1 MISRCLFASCVF
13 FFFFFFFRSRYIHMH
28 ISIFFKI
35 HSCLYSGW
43 RRKNSKFDLSVLVR
57 YPNDVVTNI
66 TLWLKTI
73 AYICVC
79 VCVYVCVCNACVY
92 MYVYE
97 CENKASETYRN
108 FNINSKEKA
117 SLLILKL
124 TIHPPSGVIYHVHQY
139 LQTRFLPIFHPLFFS
154 LTSSTKLSTK
164 SASDDYESLTIRDRL
179 SSRRY

>member
-1 MISRCLFASCVF
+1 MR
-13 FFFFFFFRSRYIHMH
+13 
-28 ISIFFKI
+28 
-35 HSCLYSGW
+35 
-43 RRKNSKFDLSVLVR
+43 
-57 YPNDVVTNI
+57 
-66 TLWLKTI
+66 
-73 AYICVC
+73 VC
-79 VCVYVCVCNACVY
+79 VCMCVCNACVY
-92 MYVYE
+92 VYVYE

-179 SSRRY
+179 SSRRYQVVVKMAIIGEPRMNVESAGDYCLLQLHLLGI